1 MPSPSEPLVEADAAS
16 DTGPLGAIAEAVGS
30 GAGLPALARA
40 AARAL
45 DAGVVVADRGGA
57 VLAVAARSRDE
68 ERRLLAARGELPSD
82 PLVVAGE
89 PAGSVVLQHRGEPDA
104 GIVAL
109 VLTVLALEVERVRAP
124 ARASQ
129 EEAAAFCTDLLNG
142 DLDDPETIVGRG
154 TELGL
159 DLSGPVGSLVV
170 RVHPHVSGDDGW
182 RARALAAVERGARSV
197 SPSALVG
204 AIERPNASACEITA
218 LVPAPAEDAIQR
230 AARAAFTELDG
241 VLPGHGVSVGHGR
254 TTEEPGELPR
264 AVQEALLA
272 CNVGEGDPDQ
282 AVLGFEETGAYR
294 LLLSAMS
301 ENPDELRR
309 FYAETIEP
317 LAAYDAQYETD
328 LVGTVTAY
336 LDADGS
342 VAAAA
347 QRLFTHRHTVRYRLE
362 RVRELCGLD
371 VTSSDGRERLSLGLK
386 AMRVLGLGQH
396 DGAALG
402 DRDARPRRGSGGRR
416 TGRS

>member
-1 MPSPSEPLVEADAAS
+1 MNPPPEPLAEVQAVSDA
-16 DTGPLGAIAEAVGS
+16 GPLGAIAEAVGA

-45 DAGVVVADRGGA
+45 DAGIVVADRGGA

-68 ERRLLAARGELPSD
+68 ERRLLATRSELEAA
-82 PLVVAGE
+82 PLVVAGD
-89 PAGSVVLQHRGEPDA
+89 PAGSVVLQHRGDPDP
-104 GIVAL
+104 GVVAL

-129 EEAAAFCTDLLNG
+129 EEAAAFCTDLLSG
-142 DLDDPETIVGRG
+142 ELADGPTIVTRG

-159 DLSGPVGSLVV
+159 DLSGATGALVV

-182 RARALAAVERGARSV
+182 RARALAAVERGARSI

-204 AIERPNASACEITA
+204 AIERPSSSACEVTA
-218 LVPAPAEDAIQR
+218 LVPSPAEDSIQR
-230 AARAAFTELDG
+230 AAGAVFTELDG

-254 TTEEPGELPR
+254 PTEEPGDLPR
-264 AVQEALLA
+264 AIQEALLA
-272 CNVGEGDPDQ
+272 CNVGEGDPDV

-317 LAAYDAQYETD
+317 LAAYDGQYETD

-386 AMRVLGLGQH
+386 AMRVLGLGQP
-396 DGAALG
+396 DGPPLG
-402 DRDARPRRGSGGRR
+402 DRESRPRRGAGGRR
-416 TGRS
+416 PSRS

>member
-1 MPSPSEPLVEADAAS
+1 M
-16 DTGPLGAIAEAVGS
+16 
-30 GAGLPALARA
+30 
-40 AARAL
+40 
-45 DAGVVVADRGGA
+45 
-57 VLAVAARSRDE
+57 
-68 ERRLLAARGELPSD
+68 RGELEAL
-82 PLVVAGE
+82 PLTVAGE
-89 PAGSVVLQHRGEPDA
+89 AAGSVVVQHRGEPDP
-104 GIVAL
+104 GVLAL
-109 VLTVLALEVERVRAP
+109 VVTVLALEVERVRAP

-129 EEAAAFCTDLLNG
+129 EEAATFCADLLAG
-142 DLDDPETIVGRG
+142 EFADAQAIVERG
-154 TELGL
+154 GELGL
-159 DLSGPVGSLVV
+159 DLTEATGALVV
-170 RVHPHVSGDDGW
+170 RVHPHVAGDEGW
-182 RARALAAVERGARSV
+182 RARALAAVERGARAV
-197 SPSALVG
+197 SSASLVG
-204 AIERPNASACEITA
+204 AVSRSGAPACEIVA
-218 LVPAPAEDAIQR
+218 IVPAAGEDAVPR
-230 AARAAFTELDG
+230 AAQAAQQELDG

-254 TTEEPGELPR
+254 PTEQPGDLPR

-272 CNVGEGDPDQ
+272 CNVGEGDPEV

-396 DGAALG
+396 DAPALE
-402 DRDARPRRGSGGRR
+402 REARPRRGGGQRR
-416 TGRS
+416 R

>member
-1 MPSPSEPLVEADAAS
+1 MHPPDSPAVGDPEPLDQIAA
-16 DTGPLGAIAEAVGS
+16 AVSS

-40 AARAL
+40 VARAL
-45 DAGVVVADRGGA
+45 DAGIVVADRGGA

-68 ERRLLAARGELPSD
+68 ERRLLASRAQLEAV
-82 PLVVAGE
+82 PLTVAGE
-89 PAGSVVLQHRGEPDA
+89 TAGSAVLQHRGEPDP
-104 GIVAL
+104 GVLAL

-129 EEAAAFCTDLLNG
+129 EEAAAFCADLLDGAFTDG
-142 DLDDPETIVGRG
+142 DSIVERG
-154 TELGL
+154 AELGM
-159 DLSGPVGSLVV
+159 DLSDPTGALVV
-170 RVHPHVSGDDGW
+170 RVHPHVAGDEGW
-182 RARALAAVERGARSV
+182 RARALAAVERGARAV
-197 SPSALVG
+197 SSSSLVG
-204 AIERPNASACEITA
+204 GLGRTGPSCEVVA
-218 LVPAPAEDAIQR
+218 LIPAATEDAVAR
-230 AARAAFTELDG
+230 AAQAAFTELDG
-241 VLPGHGVSVGHGR
+241 VLPGHAVSVGHGR
-254 TTEEPGELPR
+254 PTEGPVDLPR

-272 CNVGEGDPDQ
+272 CNVGEGDPES

-386 AMRVLGLGQH
+386 AMRVLGLGAH
-396 DGAALG
+396 DGPAPAE
-402 DRDARPRRGSGGRR
+402 RESRPRRPASGTRR
-416 TGRS
+416 TAR

>member
-1 MPSPSEPLVEADAAS
+1 MHPPDTPTVSDA
-16 DTGPLGAIAEAVGS
+16 GPLDAIAEAVAAGS
-30 GAGLPALARA
+30 GLPALARA
-40 AARAL
+40 VARAL
-45 DAGVVVADRGGA
+45 DAGLVVADRGGA

-68 ERRLLAARGELPSD
+68 ERRLLAMRGELDAS
-82 PLVVAGE
+82 PLTVAGE
-89 PAGSVVLQHRGEPDA
+89 SAGSAVFQHRGEPDP
-104 GIVAL
+104 GVLAL

-129 EEAAAFCTDLLNG
+129 EESATFCADLLAG
-142 DLDDPETIVGRG
+142 EFADGQAIVDRG
-154 TELGL
+154 AELGL
-159 DLSGPVGSLVV
+159 DVTEPTGALVV
-170 RVHPHVSGDDGW
+170 RVHPHVAGDEGW
-182 RARALAAVERGARSV
+182 RARALAAVERGARAVGPTS
-197 SPSALVG
+197 LVG
-204 AIERPNASACEITA
+204 AVSRPGAPACEIVA
-218 LVPAPAEDAIQR
+218 LIPATGEDAVPR
-230 AARAAFTELDG
+230 AAQAAFAELDG

-254 TTEEPGELPR
+254 PTETPADLPR
-264 AVQEALLA
+264 AAQEALLA
-272 CNVGEGDPDQ
+272 CNVGEGDPE
-282 AVLGFEETGAYR
+282 ATVLGFEETGAYR

-396 DGAALG
+396 DAPVLE
-402 DRDARPRRGSGGRR
+402 REARPRRGGGGGTARR
-416 TGRS
+416 TR

>member
-1 MPSPSEPLVEADAAS
+1 MRVVHPPDSPVVSDA
-16 DTGPLGAIAEAVGS
+16 GPLDAVAEAVASGS
-30 GAGLPALARA
+30 GLPALARA
-40 AARAL
+40 VARAL
-45 DAGVVVADRGGA
+45 DAGLVVADRGGA

-68 ERRLLAARGELPSD
+68 ERRLLAARGDLEALT
-82 PLVVAGE
+82 LTVAGE
-89 PAGSVVLQHRGEPDA
+89 TAGSAVLQHRGEPDP
-104 GIVAL
+104 GVLSL

-129 EEAAAFCTDLLNG
+129 EESAAFCSALLDG
-142 DLDDPETIVGRG
+142 TLVEGPAIVERG
-154 TELGL
+154 AELGL
-159 DLSGPVGSLVV
+159 DLSESTGALVV
-170 RVHPHVSGDDGW
+170 RVHPHVAGDEGW
-182 RARALAAVERGARSV
+182 RARALAAVERGARAV
-197 SPSALVG
+197 SPTSLVG
-204 AIERPNASACEITA
+204 GLERSGPATEIVA
-218 LVPAPAEDAIQR
+218 LIPAGGEDAVPR
-230 AARAAFTELDG
+230 AAQAAFTELDG
-241 VLPGHGVSVGHGR
+241 VLPGHAVSVGHGR
-254 TTEEPGELPR
+254 PTEQPGDLPR

-272 CNVGEGDPDQ
+272 CNVSEGDPEV

-317 LAAYDAQYETD
+317 LSAYDAQYETD

-396 DGAALG
+396 DGPTLG
-402 DRDARPRRGSGGRR
+402 ERETRPRRAASGTRR
-416 TGRS
+416 TAR